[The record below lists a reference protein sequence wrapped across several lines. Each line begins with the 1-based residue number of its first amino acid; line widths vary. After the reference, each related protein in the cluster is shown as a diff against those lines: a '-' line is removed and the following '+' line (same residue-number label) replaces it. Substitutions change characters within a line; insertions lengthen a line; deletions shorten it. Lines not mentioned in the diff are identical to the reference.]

1 MTPAEAVGKAAKVL
15 GSQAALAAQLGVE
28 PPTVNQWFNGK
39 RPVPRAR
46 AIEIE
51 QATNGGVSRRDLC
64 PDFPWD
70 SPKPKKNKAA

>member
-1 MTPAEAVGKAAKVL
+1 MTPAEAVEKAAKML

-28 PPTVNQWFNGK
+28 PPTVNQWTTGR
-39 RPVPRAR
+39 RPVPAPR

-51 QATNGGVSRRDLC
+51 QATNGGVSRHDLC